1 MVKDTLTLLEEEVEK
16 LMDELESYDVG
27 TDEYKARLDAVT
39 KLTDRIRDLK
49 KIEVEEKAEH
59 SKLVIDENLRQDQ
72 FEKELTFK
80 KEQFEKELTFKK
92 EQIEEEL
99 TFKKE
104 QLEEQIEARKNEE
117 MFKLK
122 QAKIDRNLR
131 WIQNGITIG
140 LGVLSIGVSVW
151 GTNKTLKFEETGTVT
166 TNAGR
171 NWINSLFKIKK

>member
-1 MVKDTLTLLEEEVEK
+1 MVEDTLTLLEEQVST
-16 LMDELESYDVG
+16 LIGELKSYDVG
-27 TDEYKARLDAVT
+27 SDEYKARLDAIT

-49 KIEVEEKAEH
+49 KIEVEEEAEH
-59 SKLVIDENLRQDQ
+59 SKLVIDENLRQ
-72 FEKELTFK
+72 
-80 KEQFEKELTFKK
+80 EQFEKELA
-92 EQIEEEL
+92 
-99 TFKKE
+99 FKKE
-104 QLEEQIEARKNEE
+104 QLAEQIEARKNEE
-117 MFKLK
+117 VLKQK